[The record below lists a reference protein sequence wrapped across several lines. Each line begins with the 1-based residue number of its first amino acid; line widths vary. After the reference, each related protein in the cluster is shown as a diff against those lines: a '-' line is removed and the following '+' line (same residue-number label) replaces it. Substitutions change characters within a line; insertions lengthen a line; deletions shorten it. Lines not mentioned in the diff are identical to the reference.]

1 MSVVEKYVFTNG
13 IVLGAVITALVLS
26 LIMGFLWTD
35 NLKLKREQRE
45 WIKQGVLEYHS
56 TTGKIVPVW
65 CENEKTDH

>member
-1 MSVVEKYVFTNG
+1 MSVVEKYMFTNG

-26 LIMGFLWTD
+26 LILGFLWTD